1 MKKWICCV
9 SLLAILLVGCQS
21 KEERNALKATVIEV
35 DEQTMLIDAENSRY
49 IIQLDNVKEID
60 DDIEVGDKI
69 ILYHDGIIMESEPAQ
84 FSRIYEIE
92 KDE

>member
-21 KEERNALKATVIEV
+21 KEERIALKATVIEV
-35 DEQTMLIDAENSRY
+35 DEQTMLIDAENSKY

-84 FSRIYEIE
+84 FSQIYEIE

>member
-1 MKKWICCV
+1 MKKWVCCV

-21 KEERNALKATVIEV
+21 KEERITLKATVIEV
-35 DEQTMLIDAENSRY
+35 DEQTMLIDSENSKY
-49 IIQLDNVKEID
+49 IIQLDNVKEIG

-84 FSRIYEIE
+84 FARIYEIE
-92 KDE
+92 KDK

>member
-9 SLLAILLVGCQS
+9 SLLAILLVGCQPE
-21 KEERNALKATVIEV
+21 EERIALKATVIEL
-35 DEQTMLIDAENSRY
+35 DKQTMLIDAKNSKY
-49 IIQLDNVKEID
+49 IIQLDSVKEID

-84 FSRIYEIE
+84 FSQVYEIV

>member
-9 SLLAILLVGCQS
+9 SLLAILLVGCQP
-21 KEERNALKATVIEV
+21 KEERIALKATVIEL
-35 DEQTMLIDAENSRY
+35 DKQTMLIDAKNSKY
-49 IIQLDNVKEID
+49 IIQLDSVKEID

-84 FSRIYEIE
+84 FSQVYEIE